1 MIWTNNPLDEIYS
14 SFKMP
19 QLNTVLTDTQ
29 CMDIAYQIA
38 WQGCGSVSTN
48 PLVGAV
54 AVDSKQSFL
63 KAAAH
68 LQRGKA
74 HAEVNLVEALK
85 RDQLL
90 SRLKGGCIYVT
101 LEPCCHTGLTPPC
114 TSLLKNLAP
123 ISVKYGCKDPNPLV
137 AGRGI
142 SELLKADIKV
152 SQIKTTGLTKLLE
165 HFQWYLK
172 NRRPFV
178 GIKVAT
184 SLNGIIA
191 KTGDSRNWITGE
203 RARSYGHWL
212 RLHYDSILIGAN
224 TLIQDNPSLNIRYL
238 KDKRTPLRI
247 VLDPNAKALL
257 SRPIDLN
264 NLIKIE
270 PQKTIWCMY
279 NHAWNNVPKHTRYK
293 LESYGV
299 QKLHLYKKSK
309 SDVIEQILE
318 HLGSIGCVSMLVEG
332 GGFTWR
338 KFLDAQKVNKVHLFQ
353 SPQIFGGD
361 DNIHWTDKL
370 EKHKFKLKN
379 IELSKLGEDL
389 LIEGSL

>member
-1 MIWTNNPLDEIYS
+1 
-14 SFKMP
+14 MP
-19 QLNTVLTDTQ
+19 QLNTVLADTQ

-38 WQGCGSVSTN
+38 WQGCGAVSTN

-191 KTGDSRNWITGE
+191 KRETQEIDYRR

-224 TLIQDNPSLNIRYL
+224 TLIQDNPSLNIV
-238 KDKRTPLRI
+238 T
-247 VLDPNAKALL
+247 
-257 SRPIDLN
+257 
-264 NLIKIE
+264 
-270 PQKTIWCMY
+270 
-279 NHAWNNVPKHTRYK
+279 
-293 LESYGV
+293 
-299 QKLHLYKKSK
+299 
-309 SDVIEQILE
+309 
-318 HLGSIGCVSMLVEG
+318 
-332 GGFTWR
+332 
-338 KFLDAQKVNKVHLFQ
+338 
-353 SPQIFGGD
+353 
-361 DNIHWTDKL
+361 
-370 EKHKFKLKN
+370 
-379 IELSKLGEDL
+379 
-389 LIEGSL
+389 